1 MRTLSKLSPHNPH
14 LIAGFSL
21 ILMNLFL
28 AFVLNDIDP
37 KLIFGSLVLLLL
49 TIIMSARPEVTTVLI
64 LFALY
69 ANLGV
74 VAKRNG
80 IPDLI
85 ATSLFAALAF
95 PTLIYI
101 VVQGQKVIVNSSSI
115 LMLLYSAVILLSA
128 AMSNNVMD
136 STDRLIAFFSEGLVL
151 FVLVTNSVR
160 TPSIL
165 RGALWALVLAGV
177 LMGSLSLFQEL
188 TGSYDNDFGGW
199 AEVKESEIRVEG
211 ESLVDEGETR
221 QRLSGPIGS
230 KNRYAQIMVVLVPLA
245 LGLMWS
251 ERRWLYRALAAV
263 STIPIVGGAL
273 LTFSRGAGISLV
285 VLLLAMV
292 ALRIIKPLHLLFLS
306 VLLGLIVV
314 VFVPDYVYRIS
325 TVTELTQLTSGD
337 ATDLEGSL
345 RGRATVNLAAISIFL
360 DNPILGVGPGQT
372 PLHTRAVGNEV
383 GLRVLTTDRR
393 AHNMYLEELA
403 DTGVVGFAVFI
414 GIIAYL
420 LWRLWHIAK
429 EAQRAHSN
437 DIYYTMTGLMLAIIV
452 YLTTA
457 VFLHLSYVRYY
468 WILIALSSAAV
479 EIYGRH
485 TSTEQLTSG

>member
-1 MRTLSKLSPHNPH
+1 MRTLTKLPFHNLH
-14 LIAGFSL
+14 LIAGFGF
-21 ILMNLFL
+21 ILLSFFL
-28 AFVLNDIDP
+28 VFGLRDIDP
-37 KLIFGSLVLLLL
+37 PLIFGLLVLLLL
-49 TIIMSARPEVTTVLI
+49 AVIMSARPEFTTTLI

-74 VAKRNG
+74 IAKRNG
-80 IPDLI
+80 IPDVV

-95 PTLIYI
+95 PTLIY
-101 VVQGQKVIVNSSSI
+101 VVVYGQKVIVNFASM
-115 LMLLYSAVILLSA
+115 LMVLYFAVILVSA
-128 AMSNNVMD
+128 ALSNDVMD
-136 STDRLIAFFSEGLVL
+136 STDRLIAFVSEGLIL

-177 LMGSLSLFQEL
+177 LMGSLSLYQEI

-211 ESLVDEGETR
+211 ESLIDDGETR

-245 LGLMWS
+245 LGLMWA
-251 ERRWLYRALAAV
+251 ERRRLYRVAAAV
-263 STIPIVGGAL
+263 SIIPIVGGAL

-285 VLLLAMV
+285 VMLLALV
-292 ALRIIKPLHLLFLS
+292 VLRIVKPLHLLL
-306 VLLGLIVV
+306 VAGLLVV
-314 VFVPDYVYRIS
+314 VVFVFVPDYVYRIS
-325 TVTELTQLTSGD
+325 TVSELTQLTSGD
-337 ATDLEGSL
+337 VTEVEGSL
-345 RGRATVNLAAISIFL
+345 RGRATVNLAAIQIFVDHPL
-360 DNPILGVGPGQT
+360 LGVGPGQT
-372 PLHTRAVGNEV
+372 ALHTRAIGNEI

-403 DTGVVGFAVFI
+403 DTGVVGFAVFM
-414 GIIAYL
+414 GIVAYL
-420 LWRLWHIAK
+420 LRRLWQIAK
-429 EAQRAHSN
+429 QAQRAHAT
-437 DIYYTMTGLMLAIIV
+437 DIYYTTMGLLLAIIV
-452 YLTTA
+452 YLATA

-468 WILIALSSAAV
+468 WLLIALASAAV